1 MIVRSDTAARSRRHR
16 PIGKD
21 VRAATIVE
29 FALLVPVLVWLLMM
43 ILEVGYQ
50 GYVTAV
56 VRGALSKAS
65 RMTMVGGKTSADVIN
80 TIKTEVRDVVPTR
93 YVTVSTRRY
102 YNYSNIGKPEKIT
115 SDTDPRGTFNLG
127 DCFEDANNNGRY
139 DETPGDDGVGS
150 ADDVIYYT
158 AKVVYPNL
166 TPVGPLMSWTST
178 RTVQATTAV
187 RNQPF
192 TSRGEPT
199 IICTKP

>member
-1 MIVRSDTAARSRRHR
+1 MTGVLSSHATSSRRLR
-16 PIGKD
+16 DDAGG
-21 VRAATIVE
+21 ATIVE
-29 FALLVPVLVWLLMM
+29 FALIVPVLMGLLMM

-50 GYVTAV
+50 GYVTAT
-56 VRGALSKAS
+56 VRGALSKAA
-65 RMTMVGGKTSADVIN
+65 RMTMVGGKTPTDVVN
-80 TIKTEVRDVVPTR
+80 TIKTEVQDVVPAQ

-102 YNYSNIGKPEKIT
+102 HNYSNVGKPEKIT
-115 SDTDPRGTFNLG
+115 SDTDPRNVFNLG
-127 DCFEDANNNGRY
+127 DCFEDANNNGTY
-139 DETPGDDGVGS
+139 DTTPGDDGVGS

-166 TPVGPLMSWTST
+166 TPVGPLLSWTGT

-192 TSRGEPT
+192 TSRAEPT

>member
-1 MIVRSDTAARSRRHR
+1 MTGMPPSSAGSSRRGLRSDV
-16 PIGKD
+16 GG
-21 VRAATIVE
+21 ATIVE
-29 FALLVPVLVWLLMM
+29 FALIVPVLIGLLMM

-50 GYVTAV
+50 GYVTAM
-56 VRGALSKAS
+56 VRGALSKAA
-65 RMTMVGGKTSADVIN
+65 RMTTVGGKTSTDVVN
-80 TIKTEVRDVVPTR
+80 TIKSEVQAVVPAQ
-93 YVTVSTRRY
+93 YVSVSTRRY
-102 YNYSNIGKPEKIT
+102 YNYSNVGKPEKIT
-115 SDTDPRGTFNLG
+115 SDTDPRNVFSPG
-127 DCFEDANNNGRY
+127 DCYEDANNNGRY
-139 DETPGDDGVGS
+139 DATPGDDGVGS

-166 TPVGPLMSWTST
+166 TPVGPLLSWATE

>member
-1 MIVRSDTAARSRRHR
+1 MTGMPPSSAGSSRRGLR
-16 PIGKD
+16 SG
-21 VRAATIVE
+21 VGGATIVE
-29 FALLVPVLVWLLMM
+29 FALIVPVLIGLLMM

-50 GYVTAV
+50 GYVNAM
-56 VRGALSKAS
+56 VRGALSKAA
-65 RMTMVGGKTSADVIN
+65 RMTTVGGKTSTDVVN
-80 TIKTEVRDVVPTR
+80 TIKTEVQGVVPAQ

-102 YNYSNIGKPEKIT
+102 YNYSNVGKPEKIT
-115 SDTDPRGTFNLG
+115 ADTDPRNVFNLG
-127 DCFEDANNNGRY
+127 DCYEDANNNGSY
-139 DETPGDDGVGS
+139 DATPGDDGVGS

-166 TPVGPLMSWTST
+166 TPVGPLLSWAST

-192 TSRGEPT
+192 TSRAEPT